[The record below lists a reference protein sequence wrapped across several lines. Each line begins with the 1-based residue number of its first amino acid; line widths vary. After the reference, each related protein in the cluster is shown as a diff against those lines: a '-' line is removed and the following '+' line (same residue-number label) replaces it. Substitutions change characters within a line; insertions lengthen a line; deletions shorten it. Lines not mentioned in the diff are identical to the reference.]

1 MYDKTAIFNIC
12 GTLHCNEDYA
22 AECLDSWIEQEQA
35 RRSNLRMVPESK
47 KSTKKRIREHWDV
60 ESHSGMT
67 ARIYLAENVKQE
79 QVSSYIKVMYE
90 YHPEYRIGCP
100 AYAELKIGGLNMAQA
115 QDVLEE
121 APDVGAQVG
130 VRVVKVAFEY

>member
-1 MYDKTAIFNIC
+1 MSTIQN
-12 GTLHCNEDYA
+12 T
-22 AECLDSWIEQEQA
+22 
-35 RRSNLRMVPESK
+35 ES
-47 KSTKKRIREHWDV
+47 
-60 ESHSGMT
+60 G
-67 ARIYLAENVKQE
+67 
-79 QVSSYIKVMYE
+79 
-90 YHPEYRIGCP
+90 GP

>member
-1 MYDKTAIFNIC
+1 
-12 GTLHCNEDYA
+12 
-22 AECLDSWIEQEQA
+22 
-35 RRSNLRMVPESK
+35 
-47 KSTKKRIREHWDV
+47 
-60 ESHSGMT
+60 MT